1 MELVTREI
9 HTQQKLTARKKATR
23 SLIIA
28 GAGAL
33 IATKLYMLFFYL
45 DPILG
50 IYSFLTTFLVFSSFI
65 VSYTMYRDPVYD
77 GKRKK
82 KNGKGNNNNNADALP
97 SSSFSAREPLVSVIV
112 PAKNDPVMIIEAAKS
127 CLAST
132 YGNIEVIMVNDGS
145 TDDTGHAMDA
155 LRKEFPDRISVIHLA
170 QNVGKRK
177 AVREGIV
184 SGPAKGDIILLIDSD
199 CVIEKTAIE
208 RMVKVFDDPDVG
220 AVSGHGRAVNA
231 EQNTL
236 TKMQDTWYDGQFS
249 IMKAMESAF
258 GTVTCCPGIL
268 SAYRKEAIM
277 PALDRWANDVFLGAD
292 FTLGDDRHLTS
303 YVIGGNK
310 HYLDKKQKV
319 WKAKYCESAIV
330 YTEVPHRFKK
340 FMWQQVRWKKSWL
353 RVFFFTAPYYYK
365 DRNAFAAAT
374 YYLQM
379 IWSFLSPVIAI
390 RSLILL
396 PLEGQ
401 YWSAVVYIAGLLFIG
416 LLFAAEFKM
425 RNPASGGMWAYRL
438 TWSVMGFFLSS
449 LEYYSF
455 LTVRNKSWLTR

>member
-1 MELVTREI
+1 MEVVTREI
-9 HTQQKLTARKKATR
+9 HAPQKLTPRKKITR
-23 SLIIA
+23 ALIIV

-50 IYSFLTTFLVFSSFI
+50 IYSFLTTFLVFSCFI
-65 VSYTMYRDPVYD
+65 VSYTMYKDPFY
-77 GKRKK
+77 GKKGQENSSNN
-82 KNGKGNNNNNADALP
+82 KNGSGAP
-97 SSSFSAREPLVSVIV
+97 FSAREPLVSVIV

-132 YGNIEVIMVNDGS
+132 YRNIEVIMVNDGS
-145 TDDTGHAMDA
+145 TDDTGQAMDL
-155 LRKEFPDRISVIHLA
+155 LRKEFPDKISVIHLA

-184 SGPAKGDIILLIDSD
+184 AGPAKGDIILLIDSD

-231 EQNTL
+231 DQNTL

-277 PALDRWANDVFLGAD
+277 PALDKWANDVFLGAD
-292 FTLGDDRHLTS
+292 FVLGDDRHLTS

-310 HYLDKKQKV
+310 HYIDKEQKV

-340 FMWQQVRWKKSWL
+340 FMWQQIRWKKSWL

-365 DRNAFAAAT
+365 DRNAFAAAV

-379 IWSFLSPVIAI
+379 IWSFLSPVVAI

-396 PLEGQ
+396 PLQGE
-401 YWSAVVYIAGLLFIG
+401 YWSGVVYIAGLLFIG

-425 RNPASGGMWAYRL
+425 RNPASGGKWAYRL